1 MKLRRLV
8 VASKNPDKIL
18 EVEAVLRGLAD
29 DVDIVRG
36 LDWPEVE
43 ETEPT
48 LAGNALLKARAVHL
62 ATGLAAVADD
72 TGLEVDSLNG
82 APGVFTARYSGPD
95 ATYASNVAKL
105 LADLD
110 GVADRTA
117 RFRTA
122 VALVDEDGGEL
133 VVDGTLEGR
142 ITTERRGDG
151 GFGYDPVFEVDGVTL
166 AEMDAG
172 QKNQIS
178 HRAQA
183 LHALA
188 AALRRP

>member
-18 EVEAVLRGLAD
+18 EVEAVLRDLAD

-142 ITTERRGDG
+142 ITTERRGHG

-188 AALRRP
+188 AALRQP